1 MNFET
6 RQRYGTCPSSK

>member
-6 RQRYGTCPSSK
+6 RQRCATYPPSK